1 MSHQYHTHEKKEK
14 KARRKLIVAPLCT
27 PVHYQKELIETVV
40 TQIFK
45 VI

>member
-1 MSHQYHTHEKKEK
+1 MSHQYHTHEK